1 MKKIQ
6 ITSGGIFLTHT
17 VCSTWRH
24 PLLVVNERDKLIV
37 SPVITAEG
45 ISQLKR
51 RNIILTLPESIL
63 NTVPSGLFD
72 EMGTVASTEVRR
84 V

>member
-1 MKKIQ
+1 M
-6 ITSGGIFLTHT
+6 THT

-24 PLLVVNERDKLIV
+24 PLLVVNERDKL

-72 EMGTVASTEVRR
+72 EMGTIASTEVRR
-84 V
+84 I